1 MFCVESI
8 FSNTD
13 DVISPSKPHITITS
27 KKCHNK
33 FLEHAGNLQQLSEM
47 DANLKKHIALGG
59 ILHLASINPG
69 NEDSNSCNDSSLIES
84 ASVNIPQLK
93 VSTLYSMLIS
103 LHVTFMC
110 NHVIYLWWA
119 THETNSVDDLFSN
132 SLYVPCVMVIHNG
145 TSYFL

>member
-93 VSTLYSMLIS
+93 VSIHYTVCLFLYTLRLCVIMLYIS
-103 LHVTFMC
+103 GGQPTRR
-110 NHVIYLWWA
+110 IR
-119 THETNSVDDLFSN
+119 FSN
-132 SLYVPCVMVIHNG
+132 TLYVPCVSNG
-145 TSYFL
+145 NT